1 MAPKPLFTVSK
12 LPTTSAEAIREFDDR
27 YIAGISAAPVPTW
40 SNEFGEVSST
50 NTPHT
55 TFPISALGLKYQR
68 TTGENR
74 FKSLSE
80 AAFDLK
86 VEEFDEGIE
95 ESMIRLSTNTFAAR
109 KWADGPSRLLNA
121 EQRLVSRTLALLIE
135 AGETT
140 DSLWENP
147 DGSVEF
153 FDAAHPANFA
163 DASKGTWSNLAAGA
177 TDVLSV
183 ANIQTQVTA
192 MQVQVLDEQGEK
204 IPANPTVIL
213 VPTEKYEPLR
223 NLLAGSRILNDD
235 GTNTIAVDNYYQG
248 KFTVI
253 HVPEFTDANDWY
265 LVDAAMLSM
274 MLPPWIALRYVPA
287 DSLGLRRYDES
298 SDFFKD
304 TGNIKVSSHVWW
316 GFSLAF
322 PHAIRKVPGV

>member
-1 MAPKPLFTVSK
+1 MPNPLYTVDK
-12 LPTTSAEAIREFDDR
+12 LPATSAAAIREFDDR

-40 SNEFGEVSST
+40 SNEYGEVSAT

-55 TFPISALGLKYQR
+55 TYPISALGLKYQR
-68 TTGENR
+68 TMGENR
-74 FKSLSE
+74 FKTLAE
-80 AAFDLK
+80 ASFDLK

-95 ESMIRLSTNTFAAR
+95 ESLERLTSDTFASR
-109 KWADGPSRLLNA
+109 KWNDGPARLLNA

-153 FDAAHPANFA
+153 FDTAHPANFA
-163 DASKGTWSNLAAGA
+163 DSSKGTWSNLATGT
-177 TDVLSV
+177 TDVVSIS
-183 ANIQTQVTA
+183 NIETQVTA
-192 MQVQVLDEQGEK
+192 MQTQVLDEQGEK
-204 IPANPTVIL
+204 IPADPDVIL
-213 VPTEKYEPLR
+213 VPTAKYEPLK
-223 NLLAGSRILNDD
+223 NLLAVNLLLDSTGVAGVESP
-235 GTNTIAVDNYYQG
+235 YQG
-248 KFTVI
+248 KFTVV

-265 LVDAAMLSM
+265 LVDSKMLAMS
-274 MLPPWIALRYVPA
+274 LPPWIALRYVPS

-322 PHAIRKVPGV
+322 PHAIRKVPGA